1 MTTSETR
8 PGSADTTPESAPE
21 SVPATPG
28 TGGPLR
34 AVLTA
39 FEGDIHSLDDIARH
53 TGLARDVVSAA
64 VDHLV
69 RAGRI
74 EARELA
80 VGCPDGGCGSC
91 ASGCARAVA
100 DRSGARGAEPAPRLT
115 AGSRSRTGS
124 GRRLG
129 ARLVGE

>member
-39 FEGDIHSLDDIARH
+39 FEGDIHSLDDIAQH

-91 ASGCARAVA
+91 ASGTAAGEPGC
-100 DRSGARGAEPAPRLT
+100 GAAAP
-115 AGSRSRTGS
+115 GRSRTGPVLVALS
-124 GRRLG
+124 LRRG
-129 ARLVGE
+129 